1 MNLKAMNTKNS
12 APFTPFRDRDLNAAV
27 FPPLK
32 PTRFSTEPE
41 GEGMEV
47 CLRGLLVA
55 CLFAAMLICGVRLDN
70 VAKNHNNLPA
80 LPDANTAVAVAQ
92 PVTAPVAKAL

>member
-1 MNLKAMNTKNS
+1 MNHKNS
-12 APFTPFRDRDLNAAV
+12 SHFTPFQDRDLSTV
-27 FPPLK
+27 IFPPLK

-55 CLFAAMLICGVRLDN
+55 CLFAAMMICGVRLNNFAQTHD
-70 VAKNHNNLPA
+70 NLPA
-80 LPDANTAVAVAQ
+80 LPDAHTAVAVAQ
-92 PVTAPVAKAL
+92 PVATPVAKAL